1 MAHKKGQGSTKN
13 GRDSN
18 PQFRGIKLY
27 GGQTAKAGAIIVR
40 QCGTHWKAG
49 YLVLMGKDHTLF
61 ALEHGNVKFITKR
74 NDRTFVTV
82 VPVQEALA
90 AE

>member
-1 MAHKKGQGSTKN
+1 MAQKKGGGSTRN
-13 GRDSN
+13 GRDSESK
-18 PQFRGIKLY
+18 RLGVKVY
-27 GGQTAKAGAIIVR
+27 GSEAINAGSIIVR
-40 QCGTHWKAG
+40 QRGTTFHPG
-49 YLVLMGKDHTLF
+49 LNVGMGKDHTLF

-82 VPVQEALA
+82 VPAMEALA

>member
-1 MAHKKGQGSTKN
+1 
-13 GRDSN
+13 
-18 PQFRGIKLY
+18 
-27 GGQTAKAGAIIVR
+27 
-40 QCGTHWKAG
+40 
-49 YLVLMGKDHTLF
+49 MGKDHTLF

-82 VPVQEALA
+82 VPAMEALA